1 MHLAAPRLCDIA
13 SIQYLLEAHAD
24 LHALLAHVESLNL
37 PDCWIGAG
45 FVRNTVWDVLHG
57 RAIDASQLSDVD
69 VVYLDPAEASEERDA
84 ALERRLQVLKP
95 GLSWQVRNQARMHH
109 RNGDASYRSTLDA
122 IAHWPETA
130 TALAARTIR
139 GRVEVIAPHGIE
151 DLIGLIV
158 RPTPAFA
165 HKLPIY
171 WERIKIKQWASRWP
185 RLTIL
190 ATPRK

>member
-13 SIQYLLEAHAD
+13 SIQYLEAHAD